1 MVGMGQKV
9 SIYSFST
16 NQEAELRER
25 VGVGGRAAG
34 LDEAVFLL
42 WEVSSWLELPLRAQ
56 QKWIPAMRNYPQV
69 HLDTLVAWQRG

>member
-25 VGVGGRAAG
+25 VGGRAAG